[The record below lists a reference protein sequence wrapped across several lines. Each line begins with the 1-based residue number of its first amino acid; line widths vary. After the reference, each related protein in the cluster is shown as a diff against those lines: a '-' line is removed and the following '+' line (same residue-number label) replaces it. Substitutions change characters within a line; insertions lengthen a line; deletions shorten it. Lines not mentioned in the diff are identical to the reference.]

1 MAEHEH
7 KDEHHEGEGHG
18 GGGHGGGG
26 HGGHGGGH
34 EEGHE
39 GAPEWLISFADNVAL
54 MMGFFVI
61 LLAMNMGPK
70 AKSESEGTGTHA
82 GNPDDRM
89 LDFVI
94 AVREGFNNPIDLGSD
109 DPQEARLRQRM
120 LERLSGGTT
129 QDGPEGKHKDLQAT
143 RPTDYTNIGGRID
156 FDEGSSLLTPAAK
169 EVAIDVA
176 DRIKGLHW
184 IIEIR
189 GHSSPFETLPERDP
203 VKAFQLSSARAM
215 AVAQAMA
222 QRGVRWEQI
231 RVVACGDGDRI
242 VGRANDAKEDAA
254 NQRVEIVV
262 TKDLLPPDP
271 YSRED
276 STEQKDPEAAPQREL
291 DDAHAE
297 PVVEPKR
304 EKAAPAKK
312 PGGH

>member
-1 MAEHEH
+1 MADHEH
-7 KDEHHEGEGHG
+7 KDEHGEGEGHSGGSHGHG

-26 HGGHGGGH
+26 H
-34 EEGHE
+34 EEAHE

-70 AKSESEGTGTHA
+70 AKSESEGNGTSA

-109 DPQEARLRQRM
+109 DPQEARLR
-120 LERLSGGTT
+120 ERLLQRLNGGTSM
-129 QDGPEGKHKDLQAT
+129 DGPEGKHKDLQAT

-156 FDEGSSLLTPAAK
+156 FDEGSSLINPAARD
-169 EVAIDVA
+169 VVDDVA
-176 DRIKGLHW
+176 DRVKGLHW
-184 IIEIR
+184 IIEVR
-189 GHSSPFETLPERDP
+189 GHASPFETLPERDP
-203 VKAFQLSSARAM
+203 LKAFQLSSARAM

-222 QRGVRWEQI
+222 QRGVRWDQI

-242 VGRANDAKEDAA
+242 VGRAHDSKEDAA

-271 YSRED
+271 YSRDE
-276 STEQKDPEAAPQREL
+276 SGATREP
-291 DDAHAE
+291 DATHSHDADAAE
-297 PVVEPKR
+297 PDAGEPSH
-304 EKAAPAKK
+304 APAKPK